1 MGCIEQIG
9 VALYVAALLALGID
23 QWIGEPPPK
32 YHPVVWI
39 GNYLDRAGA
48 WLQAST
54 QVAGQD
60 WRSFWR
66 GAAAWIAGAALVLV
80 LAGAWQW
87 LLWQLHWGVA
97 VVLMGMSLKPLLSWR
112 MLSDEVLAV
121 QQQLDISLAHGQQ
134 QLARLVSRDVATLD
148 ATQVRESALETLAEN
163 LNDSIIA
170 PLFWF
175 ALLGLP
181 GAALYRFTD
190 TADSMWGYP
199 NTYKGQRWQWAGKWA
214 ARADDI
220 LAWIPARISAV
231 LLLFTGGIMRRTIQA
246 PCGVWVR
253 AWQLPTQAGFT
264 ASPNSGWCMAAL
276 ALVLDVC
283 LRKPNAYT
291 LHLQGGTANS
301 SHIAQAVCL
310 IRYTVVAAML
320 VWAMVMGM
328 VYIGVHII

>member
-1 MGCIEQIG
+1 MGYIDYIAP
-9 VALYVAALLALGID
+9 ALYVAALLALGID

-48 WLQAST
+48 WLQTAT
-54 QVAGQD
+54 QAIGQD

-66 GAAAWIAGAALVLV
+66 GAMAWIAGAVLV
-80 LAGAWQW
+80 LALAGVWQW

-97 VVLMGMSLKPLLSWR
+97 AVLMGISLKPLLSWR
-112 MLSDEVLAV
+112 MLTDEVLAV

-134 QLARLVSRDVATLD
+134 QLARLVSRDVAALN

-181 GAALYRFTD
+181 GAALYRFAD

-199 NTYKGQRWQWAGKWA
+199 DTYKGQRWQWAGKWA
-214 ARADDI
+214 AKADDI
-220 LAWIPARISAV
+220 LAWIPARITA
-231 LLLFTGGIMRRTIQA
+231 LLLVFVGSITQPT
-246 PCGVWVR
+246 GVWTR
-253 AWQLPTQAGFT
+253 AQQLPTQAGLT
-264 ASPNSGWCMAAL
+264 TSPNSGWSMAAM

-283 LRKPNAYT
+283 LRKPHTYT
-291 LHLQGGTANS
+291 LHAQGGTAMPR
-301 SHIAQAVCL
+301 HITQAVRL
-310 IRYTVVAAML
+310 ANHTLVAVMVL
-320 VWAMVMGM
+320 WAVIICI
-328 VYIGVHII
+328 VYVLALSIESLP